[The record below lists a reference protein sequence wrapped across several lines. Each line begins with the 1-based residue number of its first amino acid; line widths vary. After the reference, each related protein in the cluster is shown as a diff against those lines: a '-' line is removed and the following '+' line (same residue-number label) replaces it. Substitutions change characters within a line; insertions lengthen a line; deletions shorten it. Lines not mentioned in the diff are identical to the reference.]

1 MAKVR
6 FTEEQIADFLQQ
18 SKNGVP
24 NNVLCEKFGFSPST
38 LRRWQELHAQ
48 RIRGELKQAEK
59 TAAYVFLGFLIS
71 TLLLAFIFSKPVAS
85 WVIPFVLLYCLCYIR
100 RYRALSAE
108 HIKEGDTSLARSG
121 LGADNVFYQLSW
133 CLIILFLCSLGYLFV
148 HLILR

>member
-1 MAKVR
+1 VR
-6 FTEEQIADFLQQ
+6 
-18 SKNGVP
+18 
-24 NNVLCEKFGFSPST
+24 KFGFSPST

-59 TAAYVFLGFLIS
+59 TASYVFLGFLIS

-85 WVIPFVLLYCLCYIR
+85 WVIPFVLLYCLRYIR

-108 HIKEGDTSLARSG
+108 HIKEGIPPRTFRL
-121 LGADNVFYQLSW
+121 ADNVFYQLSW

>member
-59 TAAYVFLGFLIS
+59 NRGLRL
-71 TLLLAFIFSKPVAS
+71 
-85 WVIPFVLLYCLCYIR
+85 
-100 RYRALSAE
+100 
-108 HIKEGDTSLARSG
+108 SG
-121 LGADNVFYQLSW
+121 LLDFDFTARFYFLKTRCQLGLFPFSLYFTACVTSAAIAR
-133 CLIILFLCSLGYLFV
+133 CLQNISRKEIPPSHV
-148 HLILR
+148 QA